1 MARTVRD
8 TNLETR
14 AKRRDLTPQRK
25 PYWRTLDIGLHLGYR
40 RNKDASGTWVARR
53 FVGDGKYRETRL
65 GLADDADKGEA
76 DALVILS
83 FKQAQEAARAWW
95 RAEERRDLGHAPEDT
110 GPYTVN
116 RALDEYFA
124 TREAAGSK
132 GVAKDRSSA
141 ALRIRPDL
149 GEVVIDKLTA
159 KRIRDWHHDLAKSDK
174 LARPKTSGKR
184 KTAAIDQKDSDA
196 VRARRS
202 TANRTL
208 TVLKAALN
216 HAYHEGMVSSDEAWR
231 KAKPFREVD
240 AAVVH
245 FLSEDECRR
254 LVNAC
259 DGAFR
264 NLVRAALL
272 TGCRY
277 GELTRMK
284 ARDLDA
290 QARTV
295 MVRESKAGTP
305 RHVALT
311 DEGTALFAA
320 MTAGK
325 TSTNLIFLRD
335 DANPWAASHQQ
346 RPLEAAC
353 SRAKIEPAATFHIL
367 RHTYASAL
375 ARKGV
380 PMGVIAAQLGHADTR
395 MTEKHY
401 AHLAP
406 NHVADTIRAALPS
419 LGIVETSNVVDLV
432 QAGKKKS
439 GGNPAA

>member
-1 MARTVRD
+1 MARTVHD

-14 AKRRDLTPQRK
+14 AKRHDLTPRRK

-53 FVGDGKYRETRL
+53 FVGEGKYRETRL
-65 GLADDADKGEA
+65 GIADDADKDEA
-76 DALVILS
+76 DALLILS
-83 FKQAQEAARAWW
+83 FRQAQEAARAWW
-95 RAEERRDLGHAPEDT
+95 RAEERRALGLAPEDT

-116 RALDEYFA
+116 RALDDYFA

-132 GVAKDRSSA
+132 GVAKDQSA
-141 ALRIRPDL
+141 ATLRIRPEL

-159 KRIRDWHHDLAKSDK
+159 KRIRDWHHALAKSAK

-184 KTAAIDQKDSDA
+184 KTAAVDQKDADA

-208 TVLKAALN
+208 TVLKAALT
-216 HAYHEGMVSSDEAWR
+216 HAYREGMVSSDEAWR
-231 KAKPFREVD
+231 KVKPFREVD

-245 FLSEDECRR
+245 FLSDDECRR

-264 NLVRAALL
+264 DLVRAALL

-277 GELTRMK
+277 GELTRMR
-284 ARDLDA
+284 AADFGTSA
-290 QARTV
+290 GTIT
-295 MVRESKAGTP
+295 VRESKAGTP

-311 DEGTALFAA
+311 DEGQTLFAGLI
-320 MTAGK
+320 TGK
-325 TSTNLIFLRD
+325 TGRDLIFKRD
-335 DANPWAASHQQ
+335 DGNPWAASHQQ

-353 SRAKIEPAATFHIL
+353 LSAKIEPLATFHIL
-367 RHTYASAL
+367 RHTYASSL
-375 ARKGV
+375 AMRGV

-406 NHVADTIRAALPS
+406 NYVADTVRAALQP
-419 LGIVETSNVVDLV
+419 LGIVEPTNIVDLAR
-432 QAGKKKS
+432 AGRNS
-439 GGNPAA
+439 GGSSAA